1 MNTEFIRLKD
11 ISKRTSLST
20 TTLRRMIKRNEL
32 KAVLIGGNYY
42 VRPIDY
48 DEFMFNI
55 ECKRLGLPPE
65 AVKKYFKEEDDK
77 KVKEFM
83 NSLGLKQ
90 DENIEN
96 DPLYQSMLDMLNIKI

>member
-55 ECKRLGLPPE
+55 ECKSLGVKPE
-65 AVKKYFKEEDDK
+65 AVRQYFKEENDK
-77 KVKEFM
+77 KVKDFM

-96 DPLYQSMLDMLNIKI
+96 EPLYQSILNILNR

>member
-20 TTLRRMIKRNEL
+20 TTLRKIIKRNEL

-42 VRPIDY
+42 VRPNDY
-48 DEFMFNI
+48 YEFMFNI
-55 ECKRLGLPPE
+55 ECKCLGVKTE
-65 AVKKYFKEEDDK
+65 AVRQYFKEENDK
-77 KVKEFM
+77 KAKNFM

-90 DENIEN
+90 DENMEN
-96 DPLYQSMLDMLNIKI
+96 DTLYQSILNLINH

>member
-42 VRPIDY
+42 VRQIDY

-55 ECKRLGLPPE
+55 ECKRLDVKPE
-65 AVKKYFKEEDDK
+65 AVKQYFKEENDK
-77 KVKEFM
+77 KVKDFM

-90 DENIEN
+90 DENTEN
-96 DPLYQSMLDMLNIKI
+96 DLLYQSILNLINH

>member
-42 VRPIDY
+42 VRPNDFY
-48 DEFMFNI
+48 EFMFNI
-55 ECKRLGLPPE
+55 ACKNLGVKPE
-65 AVKKYFKEEDDK
+65 AVRQYFKEENDK
-77 KVKEFM
+77 KVKKFM

-90 DENIEN
+90 DKNIEN